1 MVRCCGSFTLNPPHA
16 PDGSRTPLVDESGG
30 GGCGGCG
37 GRGLDWTGLALGV
50 TGTCKNT
57 RKYRRSVSC

>member
-16 PDGSRTPLVDESGG
+16 PDGSRTPLVDGSGG
-30 GGCGGCG
+30 AVGWVGG
-37 GRGLDWTGLALGV
+37 GRGLDWTGLVLGV

-57 RKYRRSVSC
+57 RKYRSVSC